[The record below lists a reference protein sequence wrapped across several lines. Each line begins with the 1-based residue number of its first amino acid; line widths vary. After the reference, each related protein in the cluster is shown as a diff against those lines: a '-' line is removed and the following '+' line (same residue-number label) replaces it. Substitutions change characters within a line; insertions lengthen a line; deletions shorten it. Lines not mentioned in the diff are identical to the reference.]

1 MLGGICKTCKECHP
15 RDPEFF
21 NYFSS
26 PGFRRTMPLSLA
38 HPSIHPFAPTIA
50 PSYLSAHPLGKP
62 RERDPSHNLGT
73 VNPTPSPVPATGAPG
88 GEMLLTDS
96 SPRAKSSVNPS

>member
-21 NYFSS
+21 NISARQ
-26 PGFRRTMPLSLA
+26 GFDGTMPLSLA

-50 PSYLSAHPLGKP
+50 PSYFI
-62 RERDPSHNLGT
+62 R
-73 VNPTPSPVPATGAPG
+73 
-88 GEMLLTDS
+88 S
-96 SPRAKSSVNPS
+96 SFRKA

>member
-1 MLGGICKTCKECHP
+1 MLRGICKTCKECHP

-21 NYFSS
+21 VIQLVRVSTDNALVPCS
-26 PGFRRTMPLSLA
+26 PL
-38 HPSIHPFAPTIA
+38 HPFAPTIA

-62 RERDPSHNLGT
+62 RERVPSHNLGT
-73 VNPTPSPVPATGAPG
+73 VNALAGTRNWGRRRK
-88 GEMLLTDS
+88 LLTDS